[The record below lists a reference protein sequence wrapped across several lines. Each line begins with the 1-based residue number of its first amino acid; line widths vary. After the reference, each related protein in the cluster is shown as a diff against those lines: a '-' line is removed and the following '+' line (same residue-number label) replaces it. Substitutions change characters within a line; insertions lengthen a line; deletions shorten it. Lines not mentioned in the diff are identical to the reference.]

1 MTTLPAA
8 PSSRWTPALIL
19 LLLGFVWGSSFILMK
34 LGLFARDG
42 SPLFPPIQLAALRIS
57 IAGGALLPISL
68 RHFRKVPR
76 ERWKWIAGVG
86 VIGSFIPAMLFA
98 TAQVNL
104 PSAMAGMLNALSPL
118 WTLLIGVAL
127 FGVSIHMRQI
137 TGIFVGLIGT
147 VWLIAAQAGNESA
160 RLAFDLDGTV
170 GPALLLVLATICYG
184 ISVNITREKLKG
196 IPPPVIAACSLGL
209 VAIPAGI
216 FFATSELPSLII
228 QHPDGLRGLVAVTVL
243 AAIGTAGALILFNQL
258 IAWTSAVVAASV
270 TYIIP
275 IFAAAW
281 GWWDGEMLTVQH
293 LLAGACILIG
303 VWVTNARQKNRS
315 PEVLKS

>member
-1 MTTLPAA
+1 MSTHQATP
-8 PSSRWTPALIL
+8 PSRWIPALIL

-42 SPLFPPIQLAALRIS
+42 SPLFPPVQLAAMRIA
-57 IAGGALLPISL
+57 IAGGTLLPISL

-86 VIGSFIPAMLFA
+86 IIGSFIPAMLFA

-127 FGVSIHMRQI
+127 FGVGLHKRQFA
-137 TGIFVGLIGT
+137 GILIGLMGT
-147 VWLIAAQAGNESA
+147 VWLIGAQAGNESGP
-160 RLAFDLDGTV
+160 LALDFGGTI
-170 GPALLLVLATICYG
+170 GPALMLILATICYG
-184 ISVNITREKLKG
+184 ISVNITREKLQG
-196 IPPPVIAACSLGL
+196 IPSPVIAACSLGL

-216 FFATSELPSLII
+216 YFATGELPSLIAE
-228 QHPDGLRGLVAVTVL
+228 HPDGFRGLVAVTVL
-243 AAIGTAGALILFNQL
+243 AAIGTAGALVLFNQL
-258 IAWTSAVVAASV
+258 IAWTNAVIAASV

-281 GWWDGEMLTVQH
+281 GWWDGETLTVQH

-303 VWVTNARQKNRS
+303 VWVTNARQKSRS
-315 PEVLKS
+315 SEVLKS